1 MIEINQLKKSYG
13 SINVLYD
20 FDLNIKRG
28 SITSIVGAS
37 GSGKTTLLR
46 LISGLEIPNDGEI
59 ILNGGVVNSKDKF
72 VPPEKRDCSLVFQ
85 DYALFPNIS
94 MIENIYFGKNSL
106 QNKKKIDELIQL
118 TDIESILEKFPY
130 ECSGGEQ
137 QRVALVRSLAI
148 NPSLIM
154 MDEPLSN
161 LDSNL
166 KINLNL
172 MIRKLLKKYE
182 TTAIVVTH
190 DIADA
195 LEISDEIAVISDG
208 KIIQKGSPD
217 DVYNNPVSKKV
228 AMHFG
233 ETNFIPLKMF
243 PDSKN
248 FLFDEKTQDYYV
260 SLRPNQ
266 FIICDGIEIPGKK
279 VFTGK
284 IDSIRKIG
292 SEQKIELECEQYRLK
307 ISLNTNNKLSKGQTL
322 NVISL

>member
-1 MIEINQLKKSYG
+1 MLEINQLNKSYG
-13 SINVLYD
+13 SVNVLYD
-20 FDLNIKRG
+20 FELSIKSG
-28 SITSIVGAS
+28 SIISIVGAS

-59 ILNGGVVNSKDKF
+59 ILNGDVVNSKNKF

-94 MIENIYFGKNSL
+94 MIENIYFGKNTL
-106 QNKKKIDELIQL
+106 QNKEKIDELIQL
-118 TDIESILEKFPY
+118 TDIDRILEKFPH

-172 MIRKLLKKYE
+172 MIRKSLKKYR

-195 LEISDEIAVISDG
+195 LEISDEIAVINDG
-208 KIIQKGSPD
+208 KIIQKGSPNNI
-217 DVYNNPVSKKV
+217 YNNPVSKKV
-228 AMHFG
+228 AMLFG

-248 FLFDEKTQDYYV
+248 FLFDEETQDYFV

-266 FIICDGIEIPGKK
+266 FIICDGVQISGKK
-279 VFTGK
+279 MFTGK
-284 IDSIRKIG
+284 IDSIRKIA
-292 SEQKIELECEQYRLK
+292 SKYKIELKCEDLRLK
-307 ISLNTNNKLSKGQTL
+307 ISLNTINKLSRGQTL
-322 NVISL
+322 NVMSL

>member
-1 MIEINQLKKSYG
+1 MIEINQLNKSYG
-13 SINVLYD
+13 SVNVLYN
-20 FDLNIKRG
+20 FDLNIKSG
-28 SITSIVGAS
+28 SIISIVGAS

-46 LISGLEIPNDGEI
+46 LISGLEIPNYGEI
-59 ILNGGVVNSKDKF
+59 ILNGDVVNSKKKF
-72 VPPEKRDCSLVFQ
+72 IPPEKRDCSLVFQ

-94 MIENIYFGKNSL
+94 MIENIYFGKNSF
-106 QNKKKIDELIQL
+106 QNKEKIDELIQL
-118 TDIESILEKFPY
+118 TDIEGILEKFPH

-166 KINLNL
+166 KVNLNL
-172 MIRKLLKKYE
+172 MIRKLLKKYK

-217 DVYNNPVSKKV
+217 DVYNNPISKKV

-248 FLFDEKTQDYYV
+248 FLFDEETKDYFV

-266 FIICDGIEIPGKK
+266 FIIYNGVEITGEK
-279 VFTGK
+279 VFTGR
-284 IDSIRKIG
+284 INSIRKIG
-292 SEQKIELECEQYRLK
+292 SKYKIELECEDYRLK
-307 ISLNTNNKLSKGQTL
+307 ISLSTSDKLSKGQTL

>member
-1 MIEINQLKKSYG
+1 MIEINQLNKSYG
-13 SINVLYD
+13 SVNVLYN
-20 FDLNIKRG
+20 FDLNIKSG
-28 SITSIVGAS
+28 SIISIVGAS

-59 ILNGGVVNSKDKF
+59 ILNGDVVNSKKKF
-72 VPPEKRDCSLVFQ
+72 IPPEKRDCSLVFQ
-85 DYALFPNIS
+85 DFALFPNIS
-94 MIENIYFGKNSL
+94 MIENIYFGKDSF
-106 QNKKKIDELIQL
+106 QNKEKIDELIQL
-118 TDIESILEKFPY
+118 TDIEGILEKFPH

-166 KINLNL
+166 KVNLNL
-172 MIRKLLKKYE
+172 MIRKLLKKYK

-217 DVYNNPVSKKV
+217 DVYNNPISKKV

-243 PDSKN
+243 PDSKK
-248 FLFDEKTQDYYV
+248 FLFDEETKDYFV

-266 FIICDGIEIPGKK
+266 FIIYNGVEISGEK
-279 VFTGK
+279 VFTGR

-292 SEQKIELECEQYRLK
+292 SKYKIELECEDYRLK
-307 ISLNTNNKLSKGQTL
+307 ISLNTSDKLSKGQTL

>member
-1 MIEINQLKKSYG
+1 MIKINQLNKSYG
-13 SINVLYD
+13 SVNVLYN
-20 FDLNIKRG
+20 FDLNIKSG

-59 ILNGGVVNSKDKF
+59 ILNGDVVNSKKKF
-72 VPPEKRDCSLVFQ
+72 IPPEKRDCSLVFQ

-94 MIENIYFGKNSL
+94 MIENIYFGKNSF
-106 QNKKKIDELIQL
+106 QNKEKIEELIQL
-118 TDIESILEKFPY
+118 TDIEGILEKFPH

-166 KINLNL
+166 KVNLNL
-172 MIRKLLKKYE
+172 MIRKLLKKYK

-228 AMHFG
+228 ATHFG

-243 PDSKN
+243 PDSKK
-248 FLFDEKTQDYYV
+248 FLFDEETQDYFV

-266 FIICDGIEIPGKK
+266 FIICDGVEISGKK
-279 VFTGK
+279 IFTGK
-284 IDSIRKIG
+284 IDSIRRIG
-292 SEQKIELECEQYRLK
+292 SKYKIELECEDYKLK
-307 ISLNTNNKLSKGQTL
+307 ISLNTSNKLSKGETL

>member
-1 MIEINQLKKSYG
+1 MLEINKLNKSYG
-13 SINVLYD
+13 RVNVLYD
-20 FDLNIKRG
+20 FELSIKSG
-28 SITSIVGAS
+28 SIISIIGAS

-59 ILNGGVVNSKDKF
+59 ILNGNVVNSKNKF

-94 MIENIYFGKNSL
+94 MIENIYFGKNTL
-106 QNKKKIDELIQL
+106 QNKEKIDELIQL
-118 TDIESILEKFPY
+118 TDIEGILEKFPH

-172 MIRKLLKKYE
+172 MIRKSLKKYK

-195 LEISDEIAVISDG
+195 LEISDEIAVINNG

-217 DVYNNPVSKKV
+217 NIYNNPVSKKV
-228 AMHFG
+228 AMLFG

-248 FLFDEKTQDYYV
+248 FLFDEETQDYFV

-266 FIICDGIEIPGKK
+266 FIICDGVQISGKK

-284 IDSIRKIG
+284 IDSIRKIA
-292 SEQKIELECEQYRLK
+292 SKYKIELKCENLKLK
-307 ISLNTNNKLSKGQTL
+307 ISLNTINKLSRGQTL
-322 NVISL
+322 NVMSL

>member
-1 MIEINQLKKSYG
+1 MIEINQLNKSYG
-13 SINVLYD
+13 SVNVLYN
-20 FDLNIKRG
+20 FDLNIKSG
-28 SITSIVGAS
+28 SIISIVGAS

-46 LISGLEIPNDGEI
+46 LISGLEIPNGGEI
-59 ILNGGVVNSKDKF
+59 ILNGDVVNSKKKF
-72 VPPEKRDCSLVFQ
+72 IPPEKRDCSLVFQ

-94 MIENIYFGKNSL
+94 MIENIYFGKNSF
-106 QNKKKIDELIQL
+106 QNKEKIDELIQL
-118 TDIESILEKFPY
+118 TDIEGILEKFPH

-166 KINLNL
+166 KVNLNL
-172 MIRKLLKKYE
+172 MIRKLLKKYK

-208 KIIQKGSPD
+208 RIIQKGSPD
-217 DVYNNPVSKKV
+217 DVYNNPISKKV

-248 FLFDEKTQDYYV
+248 FLFDEETKDYFV

-266 FIICDGIEIPGKK
+266 FIIYNGVEISGEK
-279 VFTGK
+279 VFTGR

-292 SEQKIELECEQYRLK
+292 SKYKIELECEDYRLK
-307 ISLNTNNKLSKGQTL
+307 ISLNTSDRLSKGQTL

>member
-1 MIEINQLKKSYG
+1 MLEINQLNKSYG
-13 SINVLYD
+13 SVNVLYN
-20 FDLNIKRG
+20 FDLNIKSG

-59 ILNGGVVNSKDKF
+59 ILNGNVVNSKRKF

-94 MIENIYFGKNSL
+94 MLENIYFGKNSL
-106 QNKKKIDELIQL
+106 QNKEKIDELIQL
-118 TDIESILEKFPY
+118 TDIERILKRFPH

-166 KINLNL
+166 KVNLSL
-172 MIRKLLKKYE
+172 MIRKLLKKYK

-195 LEISDEIAVISDG
+195 LEISDQIAIINDG
-208 KIIQKGSPD
+208 KIIQKGSPN
-217 DVYNNPVSKKV
+217 DVYKNPVSKKV
-228 AMHFG
+228 ALLFG

-243 PDSKN
+243 PESKN
-248 FLFDEKTQDYYV
+248 FLFDEETQEHLV
-260 SLRPNQ
+260 SIRPNQ
-266 FIICDGIEIPGKK
+266 FSISDGVQISGKK
-279 VFTGK
+279 LFTGK
-284 IDSIRKIG
+284 IESIREIASRYKL
-292 SEQKIELECEQYRLK
+292 ELKCEECNLK
-307 ISLNTNNKLSKGQTL
+307 ISLNTTNKLSKGQTL
-322 NVISL
+322 SVVSL

>member
-1 MIEINQLKKSYG
+1 MLEINKLNKSYG
-13 SINVLYD
+13 RVNVLYD
-20 FDLNIKRG
+20 FELSIKSG
-28 SITSIVGAS
+28 SIISIIGAS

-59 ILNGGVVNSKDKF
+59 ILNGNVVNSKNKF

-94 MIENIYFGKNSL
+94 MIENIYFGKNTL
-106 QNKKKIDELIQL
+106 QNKEKIDELIQL
-118 TDIESILEKFPY
+118 TDIEGILEKFPH

-172 MIRKLLKKYE
+172 MIRKSLKKYK

-195 LEISDEIAVISDG
+195 LEISDEIAVINDG

-217 DVYNNPVSKKV
+217 NIYNNPVSKKV
-228 AMHFG
+228 AMLFG

-248 FLFDEKTQDYYV
+248 FLFDEETQDYFV

-266 FIICDGIEIPGKK
+266 FIICDGVQISGKK

-284 IDSIRKIG
+284 IDSIRKIA
-292 SEQKIELECEQYRLK
+292 SKYKIELKCENLKLK
-307 ISLNTNNKLSKGQTL
+307 ISLNTINKLSRGQTL
-322 NVISL
+322 NVMSL

>member
-1 MIEINQLKKSYG
+1 MLEINQLNKSYG
-13 SINVLYD
+13 SVNVLYD
-20 FDLNIKRG
+20 FELSIKSG
-28 SITSIVGAS
+28 SIISIVGAS

-59 ILNGGVVNSKDKF
+59 ILNGDVVNSKNKF

-106 QNKKKIDELIQL
+106 QNKEKIDELIQL
-118 TDIESILEKFPY
+118 TDIDGILEKFPH

-172 MIRKLLKKYE
+172 MIRKSLKKYR

-195 LEISDEIAVISDG
+195 LEISDEIAVINDG

-217 DVYNNPVSKKV
+217 NIYNNPVSKKV
-228 AMHFG
+228 AMLFG

-248 FLFDEKTQDYYV
+248 FLFDEETQDYFV

-266 FIICDGIEIPGKK
+266 FIICDGVQISGKK
-279 VFTGK
+279 MFTGK
-284 IDSIRKIG
+284 IDSIRKIA
-292 SEQKIELECEQYRLK
+292 SKYKIELKCEDLRLK
-307 ISLNTNNKLSKGQTL
+307 ISLNTINKLSRGQTL
-322 NVISL
+322 NVMSL

>member
-1 MIEINQLKKSYG
+1 MLEINQLNKSYG
-13 SINVLYD
+13 SVNVLYD
-20 FDLNIKRG
+20 FELSIKSG
-28 SITSIVGAS
+28 SIISIVGAS

-59 ILNGGVVNSKDKF
+59 ILNGDVVNSKNKF

-106 QNKKKIDELIQL
+106 QNKEKIDELIQL
-118 TDIESILEKFPY
+118 TDIEGILEKFPH

-172 MIRKLLKKYE
+172 MIRKSLKKYK

-195 LEISDEIAVISDG
+195 LEISDEIAVINDG

-217 DVYNNPVSKKV
+217 NIYNNPVSKKV
-228 AMHFG
+228 AMLFG

-248 FLFDEKTQDYYV
+248 FLFDEETQDYFV

-266 FIICDGIEIPGKK
+266 FIICDGVQISGKK
-279 VFTGK
+279 MFTGK
-284 IDSIRKIG
+284 IDSIRKIA
-292 SEQKIELECEQYRLK
+292 SKYKIELKCEDLRLK
-307 ISLNTNNKLSKGQTL
+307 ISLNTINKLSRGQTL
-322 NVISL
+322 NVMSL